1 MVKNTCKQERKTQL
15 QQMGFVQS
23 QVTRETKQKR
33 KKKTKRQKKP
43 TKKKESKIIIVTAP
57 YKNMQR
63 EKAASN
69 ER

>member
-33 KKKTKRQKKP
+33 QKKIETNKHKQNYNSYSP
-43 TKKKESKIIIVTAP
+43 IQK
-57 YKNMQR
+57 Y
-63 EKAASN
+63 AA
-69 ER
+69 

>member
-33 KKKTKRQKKP
+33 KKKRNKQTK
-43 TKKKESKIIIVTAP
+43 SKIIIVTAP
-57 YKNMQR
+57 YKNMQC

-69 ER
+69 EE

>member
-23 QVTRETKQKR
+23 QVTRENKTKR
-33 KKKTKRQKKP
+33 KKK
-43 TKKKESKIIIVTAP
+43 SKIIVVTAP
-57 YKNMQR
+57 YKNMQH

>member
-33 KKKTKRQKKP
+33 KKKEK
-43 TKKKESKIIIVTAP
+43 SKIIIVTAP
-57 YKNMQR
+57 YKNMQH
-63 EKAASN
+63 EKAGSN

>member
-23 QVTRETKQKR
+23 QVTRETKQNKI
-33 KKKTKRQKKP
+33 KLK
-43 TKKKESKIIIVTAP
+43 SKIIVVTAP
-57 YKNMQR
+57 YKNMQH

>member
-33 KKKTKRQKKP
+33 KKK
-43 TKKKESKIIIVTAP
+43 KKKSKIIIVTAP
-57 YKNMQR
+57 YKNMQH